1 MRIQF
6 LTLGVLLALGGASAA
21 ASAQSISGTAYAAR
35 VTMANGTSS
44 KGPSVVLDPTT
55 GMTEASDDSFSVPGA
70 MSSKVATALTT
81 GATGSGRGAAQ
92 SVATLADVSVLNGLI
107 QASRVYAIVSTTGNG
122 ASRASNAFGSSFEGL
137 VVAGQT
143 VAADGAVA
151 PNTRMNLPGVGYVV
165 LNEQIQSAGGI
176 TVNMIHVVLQ
186 NAVTGAK
193 TGEIVVGSASS
204 AVN

>member
-1 MRIQF
+1 MRMQLLI
-6 LTLGVLLALGGASAA
+6 LGVLGVAA
-21 ASAQSISGTAYAAR
+21 AGSASAQAISGTAYAAR
-35 VTMANGTSS
+35 VTMPNGTSS
-44 KGPSVVLDPTT
+44 RGPSVVLDPAT
-55 GMTEASDDSFSVPGA
+55 GMSEAADDSFSVPGA

-81 GATGSGRGAAQ
+81 GATGSGRGGAQ

-107 QASRVYAIVSTTGNG
+107 RASRVYAIASTTGNS
-122 ASRASNAFGSSFEGL
+122 ASRASNALGSSFEGL

-143 VAADGAVA
+143 VATDGAVA
-151 PNTRMNLPGVGYVV
+151 PNTRMTLPGVGYVV

-186 NAVTGAK
+186 NALTGAK
-193 TGEIVVGSASS
+193 TGEIIVGSASS